1 MIVKMRIEMTVSN
14 PLKTGDF
21 IKMEKSW
28 KKRSC

>member
-1 MIVKMRIEMTVSN
+1 MYVKMRIETAITY

-28 KKRSC
+28 KKGSC